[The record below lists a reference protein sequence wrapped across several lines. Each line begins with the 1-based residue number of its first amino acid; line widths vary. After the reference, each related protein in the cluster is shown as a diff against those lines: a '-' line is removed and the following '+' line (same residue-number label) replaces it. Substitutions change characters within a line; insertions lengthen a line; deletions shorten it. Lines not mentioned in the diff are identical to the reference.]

1 MPVIETKSIQPD
13 QAKDRPRATARG
25 AIKTA
30 LAGLIAVAAGALL
43 HVFLARALQPEL
55 YGLLAV
61 VTSLIMW
68 WELSGASVF
77 KGATTWAVAGQGD
90 KWLGPAATGLRLNLI
105 WALGLAAG
113 CMLTAPTIADA
124 LGDASLAPYIRLMAV
139 DIPLYLLWVIHNAI
153 LNGRR
158 RYGQYALSNAAY
170 WAAKVI
176 LVCGLVALG
185 FSVKGA
191 ILGSI
196 GASVV
201 GLATAWAFNGIGL
214 PKATYPAREL
224 ILFGLPLLGLAVIDQ
239 LILGMDLWSVKAIMP
254 SAEAAGHY
262 GVARY
267 GLQAAMMVPFA
278 VVGAMFP
285 TLTGA
290 IKRNNRQSIEE
301 LIRESARFVVI
312 IIAPMIAIIACS
324 GKEVISLVFGHAYA
338 PAAAPLL
345 ILLAGALALGMRYV
359 GNTVLVAAGRPG
371 TVLAALAP
379 MLPINIALNLT
390 LVPRY
395 GLVGAATATAIT
407 GGLAAAVMLW
417 LTWRQFRVLV
427 SPLVVLRTL
436 IAAGVVYGIGLLVPA
451 QGALV
456 LLQLAGLSGLYLL
469 MLTGLGELKKRDL
482 EPLLFWREAAAEAP
496 VRAGK

>member
-1 MPVIETKSIQPD
+1 MTIQPKMKTTEEGG
-13 QAKDRPRATARG
+13 QRLRATARG
-25 AIKTA
+25 TVTMA
-30 LAGLIAVAAGALL
+30 LAVPVALAAGAVL
-43 HVFLARALQPEL
+43 HIFLARALRPEL
-55 YGLLAV
+55 YGVLAIVTSVIMWCELAGQSLLA
-61 VTSLIMW
+61 SA
-68 WELSGASVF
+68 ASR
-77 KGATTWAVAGQGD
+77 AVARAGTNWQGVA
-90 KWLGPAATGLRLNLI
+90 GAALRANLA
-105 WALGLAAG
+105 WTLGLMGACLLG
-113 CMLTAPTIADA
+113 APTIAA
-124 LGDASLAPYIRLMAV
+124 AVGEPGLTPYVRLMAV
-139 DIPLYLLWVIHNAI
+139 DIPLWVLWGLHNAI

-158 RYGQYALSNAAY
+158 RYGVRALSLSVY
-170 WAAKVI
+170 WVGKVI

-185 FSVKGA
+185 LSVKGA

-214 PKATYPAREL
+214 PKSTYPAREL
-224 ILFGLPLLGLAVIDQ
+224 IVFGLPLLGLAVIDQ
-239 LILGMDLWSVKAIMP
+239 LMLGMDLWCVKAIMP
-254 SAEAAGHY
+254 SVEAAGHY

-267 GLQAAMMVPFA
+267 GCQAAMMVPFA

-312 IIAPMIAIIACS
+312 VIAPMIAIIACS